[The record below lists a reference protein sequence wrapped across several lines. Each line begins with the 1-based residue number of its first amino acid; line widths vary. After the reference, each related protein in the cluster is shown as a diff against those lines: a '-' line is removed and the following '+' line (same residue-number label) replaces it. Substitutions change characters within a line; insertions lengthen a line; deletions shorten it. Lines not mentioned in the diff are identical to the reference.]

1 MTAPHPSAHPFD
13 AADRPPRRTDDP
25 ERVPHGSD
33 LPPDRP
39 SLNPDLGLPPTGDAP
54 RPIDPSRTGAVWVT
68 GTGAFLLLAAAAV
81 FVAVR
86 WAEIP
91 ASVKLAAIAA
101 VTGTFLLA
109 GRRLRASLPATA
121 GALFHLGAFLVPV
134 DVAALAVRVELGWA
148 QLLLVE
154 GLVCT
159 VTFTLAARSERSVVL
174 RWAAAASVVLATAGL
189 GATTPAPAPVLLAGV
204 AAIALVLGRT
214 DDAVPWALTAGLSPV
229 AGLALT
235 ATGLAPG
242 VLERVGLA
250 GGQPRLVGLVAG
262 TVSAIVLGT
271 VAQRRFDPGLAY
283 LAFACVVSGA
293 FVSGADLDPTAWAGA
308 IAGCALLA
316 SLEAAALLARND
328 RFWSRPADEL
338 ATLAEVLAVPGSA
351 IAAGALLLSPI
362 VVLQSTRGAAA
373 AGLLTATWVMA
384 DLRRRAGR
392 GTPVSLALLL
402 GGRFPPTTIGIAACL
417 PAAIML
423 ATGSGPV
430 AAVSLVATAAVLLV
444 GGRPLAAGVAV
455 LATTLA
461 PLATLGS
468 RDDALFSSGPVP
480 DTTTLQLV
488 CAAATGIAGSL
499 LLARAARWRTNLDDD
514 LRRPYQPTTWAL
526 AAMAPVPLAVASVVA
541 RAETGAGGIVLVLTV
556 GLAWLVA
563 LAADPAHR
571 SAASPFSGQQRGGNR
586 PFLRRER
593 SLWPATATR
602 LVATTLVLGACGGV
616 GNIEALVVAA
626 LVTALVVIDAVRLDE
641 PTLSLGLLAALPAL
655 TAAAGEAAGLTTPRT
670 GVGMTLAAVVVAGL
684 ASLLPGRWRL
694 PLGAA
699 AGTVAALGLV
709 LATGEAAALADALL
723 VVGGTVVAGGIAT
736 RRSDVA
742 VAGGAA
748 MTLGAWSRLVDA
760 DVSVSEPYLVPVAGL
775 LLLAGWRSR
784 TAASSWVTTGP
795 AVALLGGA
803 ALVERL
809 AGGGGGHALVAGAV
823 GVAAVAAG
831 GAGRLAAPLL
841 LGTALLV
848 ALAAHESLGVTAG
861 VPTWAWLALGGS
873 TLLGAGVALERAQ
886 LGPLESGRRLVDVVQ
901 QRFR

>member
-13 AADRPPRRTDDP
+13 AADRPPRPTDDP

-33 LPPDRP
+33 LPPDRS
-39 SLNPDLGLPPTGDAP
+39 SLNPDLGSPPTGDAP
-54 RPIDPSRTGAVWVT
+54 RPIDDPSRTGAVWVT

-91 ASVKLAAIAA
+91 ASAKLAAIATL
-101 VTGTFLLA
+101 TGTFLLV

-134 DVAALAVRVELGWA
+134 DVAALAVRGELGWA

-154 GLVCT
+154 GLLCT

-174 RWAAAASVVLATAGL
+174 RWAAAASVVLATAGV
-189 GATTPAPAPVLLAGV
+189 GATTPVPAPVLLAGV
-204 AAIALVLGRT
+204 AAIAMVLGRT
-214 DDAVPWALTAGLSPV
+214 TDAVPWALAAGLSPV
-229 AGLALT
+229 AGFALT

-242 VLERVGLA
+242 VVEQLGLA

-262 TVSAIVLGT
+262 TMSAIVLGT
-271 VAQRRFDPGLAY
+271 VARRRFDPGLAY
-283 LAFACVVSGA
+283 LAVACTVTGA
-293 FVSGADLDPTAWAGA
+293 FVSGAELAPTAWAGA
-308 IAGCALLA
+308 IGGCALLA
-316 SLEAAALLARND
+316 LLEAAALLARDD
-328 RFWSRPADEL
+328 RFWARPADEL
-338 ATLAEVLAVPGSA
+338 ATLAEVLAVPASA
-351 IAAGALLLSPI
+351 IAAGALLVSPI
-362 VVLQSTRGAAA
+362 VALRSPQGALA
-373 AGLLTATWVMA
+373 AGLLTATWTMA

-402 GGRFPPTTIGIAACL
+402 GGRFPLATIGIAACL
-417 PAAIML
+417 PAAALL

-430 AAVSLVATAAVLLV
+430 AAVSLVATATVLVV
-444 GGRPLAAGVAV
+444 GGRPLGAGVAV
-455 LATTLA
+455 VATTLA
-461 PLATLGS
+461 PLAAIAS
-468 RDDALFSSGPVP
+468 RDDHLFSSGRVP
-480 DTTTLQLV
+480 DPATLQLV

-499 LLARAARWRTNLDDD
+499 LLARATRWRTNLDDD
-514 LRRPYQPTTWAL
+514 LRRPYQPTTWAV
-526 AAMAPVPLAVASVVA
+526 AAMAAVPLAVASVVA
-541 RAETGAGGIVLVLTV
+541 RAETGAGGTVLVLTV

-571 SAASPFSGQQRGGNR
+571 SSGG
-586 PFLRRER
+586 
-593 SLWPATATR
+593 PATATR
-602 LVATTLVLGACGGV
+602 LVATTLVLVACGGV

-626 LVTALVVIDAVRLDE
+626 LVAALVVIDAVRLDE

-670 GVGMTLAAVVVAGL
+670 GVGMTLAAVVAAGL
-684 ASLLPGRWRL
+684 ASLLPGRWQL
-694 PLGAA
+694 SIGAA

-723 VVGGTVVAGGIAT
+723 VVGGAVVAGGIAT
-736 RRSDVA
+736 RSSDVA
-742 VAGGAA
+742 LAGGAA

-760 DVSVSEPYLVPVAGL
+760 DVSASEPYLVPVVGL
-775 LLLAGWRSR
+775 ALLAGWQSR
-784 TAASSWVTTGP
+784 ADASSWVTTGP
-795 AVALLGGA
+795 AVAILGGA

-809 AGGGGGHALVAGAV
+809 ADGGGGHALVAGAV

-831 GAGRLAAPLL
+831 GAWRLAAPLL

-848 ALAAHESLGVTAG
+848 ALTVHESLGVTAG

-873 TLLGAGVALERAQ
+873 TLLGAGIALERAQ